1 MIMCA
6 IICVIFVVSFNL
18 DRDLAKLRAEK
29 GIEA

>member
-6 IICVIFVVSFNL
+6 IIFVIFLVSFNL